1 MEQFNITCSDNYG
14 GLLATEG
21 IYIFA
26 LEIRLIMYI
35 NLCYYV
41 IIKKMLINLSKMET
55 PLLSICKLGYVKS
68 INLSLSF

>member
-21 IYIFA
+21 IYVFV
-26 LEIRLIMYI
+26 LEIRLIYV

-41 IIKKMLINLSKMET
+41 I
-55 PLLSICKLGYVKS
+55 
-68 INLSLSF
+68 